1 MKRTLNSVNV
11 VLALLLSSALFYL
24 GASNYRLADT
34 NETLS
39 TDINLLLET
48 MQLDSPMGNRDRP
61 EERINLY

>member
-1 MKRTLNSVNV
+1 MKRTLNSINV

-34 NETLS
+34 NEVLS

-48 MQLDSPMGNRDRP
+48 MQISSPS
-61 EERINLY
+61 NLY

>member
-34 NETLS
+34 NEALS

-48 MQLDSPMGNRDRP
+48 MQLDSPSD
-61 EERINLY
+61 LY